1 MSKKKSY
8 IIAFIFS
15 LQLYIKAFTN
25 FFLCNFDMEELFSTL
40 SFYNIIYFT
49 GFLIVFC
56 LLFYEATSIFIKK
69 PENKEFTMIVSLI
82 ETVSLS
88 YNLLESLD
96 DGLLTHFFAPTA
108 TVFGVVI
115 CDFLL
120 IRALI
125 KVHQS

>member
-1 MSKKKSY
+1 MSKKKFY

-15 LQLYIKAFTN
+15 LQLYIEAFTN
-25 FFLCNFDMEELFSTL
+25 FFLHKFDMEELLGTL
-40 SFYNIIYFT
+40 SFYNIAYFVC
-49 GFLIVFC
+49 FLGVFC
-56 LLFYEATSIFIKK
+56 LLFYVITTIFIKK
-69 PENKEFTMIVSLI
+69 PENMEFSMMVALI
-82 ETVSLS
+82 GTVLLS